1 MLSCTTPFLL
11 LWPRASLCDTAM
23 HPKFVLRSLKTI
35 GKAVRMLYSH
45 TPRWH
50 LLQVLVA
57 TFLLHLGL
65 TALLVKIASLVNLDS
80 MALFY
85 EIEDNSTAA
94 ASHAVAMPQAA
105 TVDDKATETSA
116 PWLWKLQ
123 LFGEL
128 FWRLMLI
135 ITIFGFSEVL
145 ALEGTYFLCSRMK
158 GVLVSREIKYT

>member
-1 MLSCTTPFLL
+1 
-11 LWPRASLCDTAM
+11 
-23 HPKFVLRSLKTI
+23 
-35 GKAVRMLYSH
+35 MLYSH

-65 TALLVKIASLVNLDS
+65 TALLVKIASPVVNLDS

-94 ASHAVAMPQAA
+94 ASDAVAMPGIA

-123 LFGEL
+123 LGEL

-135 ITIFGFSEVL
+135 ITIFGFSKVL
-145 ALEGTYFLCSRMK
+145 ALEGTYFLCSIMK
-158 GVLVSREIKYT
+158 GILVSREINLF

>member
-1 MLSCTTPFLL
+1 MH
-11 LWPRASLCDTAM
+11 

-57 TFLLHLGL
+57 TFVLHLGL
-65 TALLVKIASLVNLDS
+65 TMLLVKIASPAVNLDS

-85 EIEDNSTAA
+85 QIEDNSTAA
-94 ASHAVAMPQAA
+94 ASHAVALPEAA
-105 TVDDKATETSA
+105 TVDGKGTETSP

-123 LFGEL
+123 LLGEL

-135 ITIFGFSEVL
+135 ITIFGFSKVL
-145 ALEGTYFLCSRMK
+145 PLEGTYISIMLR
-158 GVLVSREIKYT
+158 

>member
-1 MLSCTTPFLL
+1 M
-11 LWPRASLCDTAM
+11 RYCDVSR
-23 HPKFVLRSLKTI
+23 FVLRSLKTI

-57 TFLLHLGL
+57 SFLLHLGL
-65 TALLVKIASLVNLDS
+65 TALLVKIASPVNLDS

-105 TVDDKATETSA
+105 TVDDKATETS
-116 PWLWKLQ
+116 PR
-123 LFGEL
+123 GC
-128 FWRLMLI
+128 
-135 ITIFGFSEVL
+135 GS
-145 ALEGTYFLCSRMK
+145 SN
-158 GVLVSREIKYT
+158 S